1 MEKIYITGIAG
12 MLGSN
17 LAYNLSGKYIITG
30 ADNTPVSMQNI
41 VTNTYNM
48 LDYKELKRNLSNERP
63 DYLIHTVALVSVD
76 GCEENPEA
84 AYMLNTDLTREIS
97 EICAEQHIKMIY
109 ISTDAVFDGKDE
121 KLYIEDDEVRPVN
134 IYGKSKYEGE
144 KFVIN
149 NGGTVLRTNIYG
161 YNLQNKWSF
170 GEWILYSLL
179 EGKTLEMFDDIYF
192 SPILVNELSRVI
204 ELTIKNNLSGL
215 YHACGS
221 GSINKYDFG
230 CFLKMIFGITTGEII
245 RTQSANHKFKAKRSH
260 NMSMSNKKIK
270 DALGIDIHTPEESI
284 IYFKKLY
291 DEEYHTKLK
300 HFGGVI

>member
-17 LAYNLSGKYIITG
+17 LAYNLSSKYIITG
-30 ADNTPVSMQNI
+30 ADSTSVAMRGI
-41 VTNTYNM
+41 VTNVYNM
-48 LDYKELKRNLSNERP
+48 LDYKELKRNLTNERP
-63 DYLIHTVALVSVD
+63 NFLIHTVALVSVD

-149 NGGTVLRTNIYG
+149 NITSLG
-161 YNLQNKWSF
+161 QQ
-170 GEWILYSLL
+170 SLL
-179 EGKTLEMFDDIYF
+179 VCPYPVEQTEF
-192 SPILVNELSRVI
+192 
-204 ELTIKNNLSGL
+204 
-215 YHACGS
+215 YH
-221 GSINKYDFG
+221 D
-230 CFLKMIFGITTGEII
+230 M
-245 RTQSANHKFKAKRSH
+245 
-260 NMSMSNKKIK
+260 
-270 DALGIDIHTPEESI
+270 
-284 IYFKKLY
+284 
-291 DEEYHTKLK
+291 
-300 HFGGVI
+300 